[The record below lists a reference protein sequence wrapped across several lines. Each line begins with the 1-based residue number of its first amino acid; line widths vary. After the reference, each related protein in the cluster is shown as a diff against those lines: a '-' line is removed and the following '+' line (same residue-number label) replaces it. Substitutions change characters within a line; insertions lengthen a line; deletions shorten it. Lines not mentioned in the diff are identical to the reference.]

1 MKKMLIILI
10 RKIMKMVTEERFKEM
25 TIKDQSF
32 HLVVVMIRITVREI
46 TVTRR
51 EAGVVKRMIGT
62 EGVGRIMM
70 TTTVTVDLV
79 IEALV
84 DMMIVI
90 IASTIAGAEAK
101 RIGRIGMIID
111 EGINQMVS
119 GAIEMDTKRVI
130 VTREMKSTAGK
141 GAQKEDIEKMV
152 GTARETSILM
162 IGPIR
167 TEGTKVVDRFL
178 YDYQFCCLRSI
189 DVNMYSEPKIFCL
202 VDVIA

>member
-130 VTREMKSTAGK
+130 VTGEMKSTAGK
-141 GAQKEDIEKMV
+141 GAQKEDLEKMA
-152 GTARETSILM
+152 GTARETIILM
-162 IGPIR
+162 ISPIR
-167 TEGTKVVDRFL
+167 REGTKVVDRIL
-178 YDYQFCCLRSI
+178 YDYPFCVCLHSSMSTCI
-189 DVNMYSEPKIFCL
+189 PSPEFSV
-202 VDVIA
+202 